1 MKHPHPRPVSRV
13 CTHTAVLI
21 ADANSNARGSAM
33 PSYLQ
38 YVDQRHVDQVI
49 TISSLSKADGYGNHG
64 VTATPS
70 PPEAPFPSSYATDF
84 DSLPLN
90 ADEPYLSDQA
100 GHWEV
105 RAEAN
110 ADDDNREAPAAAAA
124 AAAAA
129 PLSVHTARS
138 SSSSNQVLRQVC
150 PEIGVVYRGDLLPIA
165 VLGGVGW
172 QDTTASLR
180 FKLESVS
187 AAGFY
192 LGLRVRNI
200 HHGPATQPLP
210 QATRM
215 TGLYLAIYM
224 NGTVAVLNDN
234 YAIQEGSAPD
244 LRPQQ
249 DDRAPPSAAAL
260 PTTAASFGVAGESAP
275 LPVLQTPSARVQ
287 TVPPL
292 SLNTWYNLSLAVVGD
307 QLAWNVDGTK
317 GNATLNEALYPP
329 SGQLAIGLVDY
340 GLASIDDLAVVDHP
354 RAPVAV

>member
-1 MKHPHPRPVSRV
+1 M
-13 CTHTAVLI
+13 CTHSAVLI

-38 YVDQRHVDQVI
+38 SVDQRHVDQVI

-64 VTATPS
+64 VAATPS